1 MSVNTDDGRV
11 AATRV
16 DFGGAVVHT
25 AVAPAVKA
33 PLLKHFGIRRVPHLV
48 LLGRDGQTL
57 RNGAEFSW
65 DNLGDLVGTPGKTA
79 VVESAPPQIA
89 AVAPAA
95 PTAPAPMPALSTFA
109 IDEDF

>member
-1 MSVNTDDGRV
+1 MAFISVNTDDGRV

-16 DFGGAVVHT
+16 DFDGAVVHT

-33 PLLKHFGIRRVPHLV
+33 PLLKHFGIRRVPHIV

-57 RNGAEFSW
+57 LNGSEFSW
-65 DNLGDLVGTPGKTA
+65 DKLGDLVGTA
-79 VVESAPPQIA
+79 VVKRAPPQIA
-89 AVAPAA
+89 ARAPAA
-95 PTAPAPMPALSTFA
+95 PAAPAPVPAVSAFS